1 MRPEPITESD
11 RQAMRDEMSTE
22 AVLARFDGNAT
33 AALDAALHDIVYLR
47 HELIL
52 AGLAMSYGYARG
64 WKPKVL
70 AH

>member
-11 RQAMRDEMSTE
+11 REAMRDEMSIG
-22 AVLARFDGNAT
+22 AVLARFDGDAH
-33 AALDAALHDIVYLR
+33 AALDAALHDIAFLR
-47 HELIL
+47 QELIL

-70 AH
+70 A